1 MEIVNPKEITPSV
14 RLKFVGFKK
23 KTKAK
28 IFTDLKSDDII
39 RIEFP
44 FELTNNQH
52 GYAAEV
58 RIINETQGTS
68 AESYASSV
76 FKTLAVIELA
86 EV

>member
-14 RLKFVGFKK
+14 RLRFVGFKK

-28 IFTDLKSDDII
+28 IFADLKTDDII

-44 FELTNNQH
+44 FELTNNRY

-58 RIINETQGTS
+58 RVVNETQGTS

-76 FKTLAVIELA
+76 FKTLAVVELT